1 MENENQDGRYRKNI
15 KIGSQ
20 VDIVQKQDQR
30 TGELTRGIIQ
40 KILTSSTTHPH
51 GIKVQLTSG
60 EVGRVK
66 KVIL

>member
-1 MENENQDGRYRKNI
+1 MENEKQDGRYRKNI

-30 TGELTRGIIQ
+30 TGKLTRGIIQ
-40 KILTSSTTHPH
+40 KILTPSTTHPH

>member
-1 MENENQDGRYRKNI
+1 MENEKQDGRNRKNI
-15 KIGSQ
+15 QIGSQ